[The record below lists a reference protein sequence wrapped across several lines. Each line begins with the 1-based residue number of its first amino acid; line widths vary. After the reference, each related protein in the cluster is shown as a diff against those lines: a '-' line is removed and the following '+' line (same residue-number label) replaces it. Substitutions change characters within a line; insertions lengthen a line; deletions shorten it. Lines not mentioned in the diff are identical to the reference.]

1 MPLIAVTEDSV
12 PEADKEVLRALY
24 DEDDFAT
31 FSDFG
36 GYIGYRLGIT
46 ENGEWSFFVAGD

>member
-1 MPLIAVTEDSV
+1 M